1 MRTRLSY
8 VCTITSNS
16 DRACRI
22 ALVASSDT
30 SSTARS
36 VLSTPFG
43 RTAATQCRAARA
55 LDECGGKRNRSTT
68 VMAARWFS
76 TGHVR
81 DPSGSGTRGGM
92 TREHGSSADDDRT
105 PIEELAE
112 EVAETNPDP
121 TTHREALEQELES
134 RDRSGEGSRLGDH
147 ID

>member
-1 MRTRLSY
+1 
-8 VCTITSNS
+8 
-16 DRACRI
+16 
-22 ALVASSDT
+22 
-30 SSTARS
+30 
-36 VLSTPFG
+36 
-43 RTAATQCRAARA
+43 
-55 LDECGGKRNRSTT
+55 
-68 VMAARWFS
+68 
-76 TGHVR
+76 
-81 DPSGSGTRGGM
+81 M